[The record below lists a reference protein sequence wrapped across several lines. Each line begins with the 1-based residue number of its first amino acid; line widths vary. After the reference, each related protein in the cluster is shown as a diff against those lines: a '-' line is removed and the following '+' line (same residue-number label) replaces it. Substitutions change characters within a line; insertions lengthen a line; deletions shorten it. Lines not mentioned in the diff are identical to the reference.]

1 MYKTIALSLVLC
13 TTSCATNH
21 QAATSPTHLI
31 HKEQFALELIALNVQ
46 GQTRHIKYNRIT
58 GEAWWSADTSWAKI
72 QEPEVLPHSVYE
84 IQAVATGDSWRAIR
98 IDKISGKAWKNNS
111 GKWVAFTQQVE
122 Q

>member
-1 MYKTIALSLVLC
+1 MYKIIALTLVLC
-13 TTSCATNH
+13 TTGCATNH
-21 QAATSPTHLI
+21 QAATSPLHPI
-31 HKEQFALELIALNVQ
+31 HKEQFALEFIALNVQ
-46 GQTRHIKYNRIT
+46 DQTRHIKYNRIT
-58 GEAWWSADTSWAKI
+58 GEAWWSADTSWTKI